1 MDIIGPVAGVLSF
14 LLFLYQIL
22 LWVYF
27 AINILSAIRPDWR
40 PRGIMLLVADFTYQV
55 VDPPLRAIRKVIP
68 ALDLGAIRL
77 DLAWMV
83 LLFAT
88 IIVRGMVSS
97 LPAMVG

>member
-1 MDIIGPVAGVLSF
+1 MNIIELVAGILSF

-27 AINILSAIRPDWR
+27 AINIVSTIRPDWR
-40 PRGIMLLVADFTYQV
+40 PKGILLLLVDFTYQV
-55 VDPPLRAIRKVIP
+55 VDPPLRAIRRVIP
-68 ALDLGAIRL
+68 PLDLGAIRL

-88 IIVRGMVSS
+88 IIVRGMVNS
-97 LPAMVG
+97 LPALMA